1 MNFVKSTTDYFKL
14 LMKESSSKLI
24 QSILILIIGWWIVD
38 KICKIA
44 TIFFQ
49 KGISDKG
56 VISFLNSVIKFS
68 LRLVL
73 LIIVMATL
81 GMDVTSLMAAVAA
94 SLVAIGIA
102 LKDNISNLVSG
113 IILVISKPIHV
124 GDVIEFD
131 GIKGKVLRIEMLFTT
146 LKSDVDG
153 ELIIVP
159 NSKLVSS
166 SIKRQSEYNM
176 FEIEVSYK
184 SETHFE
190 KTKEI
195 KLLLQKELILNKYVL
210 SVPAPD
216 IKLVSG
222 ENNFALYLK
231 IWTQEKHKEHIKK
244 DIDSIVKKI
253 FAKYNLTIGQN

>member
-1 MNFVKSTTDYFKL
+1 
-14 LMKESSSKLI
+14 
-24 QSILILIIGWWIVD
+24 
-38 KICKIA
+38 
-44 TIFFQ
+44 
-49 KGISDKG
+49 
-56 VISFLNSVIKFS
+56 
-68 LRLVL
+68 
-73 LIIVMATL
+73 
-81 GMDVTSLMAAVAA
+81 
-94 SLVAIGIA
+94 
-102 LKDNISNLVSG
+102 
-113 IILVISKPIHV
+113 
-124 GDVIEFD
+124 
-131 GIKGKVLRIEMLFTT
+131 MLFTT

-153 ELIIVP
+153 ELIIAP

-222 ENNFALYLK
+222 ENSFALYLRV
-231 IWTQEKHKEHIKK
+231 WTQEKHKEHTKK